1 VSCGREGFDTQLHTG
16 RVISSS
22 LTSTSVVLA
31 TVNNEASSLASPVLL
46 PLIGLLRFE
55 LLDS

>member
-1 VSCGREGFDTQLHTG
+1 MSCALEGLDTQLHTG